1 MKTHVLL
8 LLCLFSGLAIQA
20 QPKQPVP
27 TECRTCST
35 PLRACCCESP
45 DEPGL
50 LRILAPELSAQCP
63 QCTLLSV
70 SQCRLTESDI
80 AMQRSRLRY
89 TLRNPDGVVSTH
101 ITTMTLT
108 PAACPPGRRWHLV
121 LYPAGDPAPSCD
133 PAAL

>member
-8 LLCLFSGLAIQA
+8 LLCLLSCLAIKA
-20 QPKQPVP
+20 QSPDCH
-27 TECRTCST
+27 T
-35 PLRACCCESP
+35 CCESP

-63 QCTLLSV
+63 QCTLIAV
-70 SQCRLTESDI
+70 AQCRLTEADI
-80 AMQRSRLRY
+80 SAQRSRLRY
-89 TLRNPDGVVSTH
+89 TLRNPDSVVSTH
-101 ITTMTLT
+101 LTTMTLT
-108 PAACPPGRRWHLV
+108 PDACPPGRRWHIV